1 MRYSEGARGRFTW
14 ARRFTE
20 IRSLIVQNAILVISP
35 EAAALSVVE
44 ALRQELNLPVSRASS
59 RRGGLAMLRR
69 GQYLLVVL
77 DETLLDTDGLTT
89 DLLFQNAGSAPILE
103 VNVSSTLPARIVRQ
117 VRSALQRRAQDEKRA
132 QEAAA
137 ASLQAELRGL
147 LSGLLLESQLALRQA
162 RPEQAPKLR
171 QLVQMAD
178 DLRNRLRV

>member
-1 MRYSEGARGRFTW
+1 M
-14 ARRFTE
+14 
-20 IRSLIVQNAILVISP
+20 QNPLLVISP
-35 EAAALSVVE
+35 DVSSATLVE
-44 ALRQELNLPVSRASS
+44 VLRQEVNLPVSRASS

-69 GQYLLVVL
+69 GQYALVLL
-77 DETLLDTDGLTT
+77 DEALLDSDALST
-89 DLLFQNAGSAPILE
+89 DLLFQNAGPAPVVELDLSAT
-103 VNVSSTLPARIVRQ
+103 SPARIVRQ

-147 LSGLLLESQLALRQA
+147 LSGLLLESQLALREA

-178 DLRNRLRV
+178 DLRNRLRA